1 MSLLDLK
8 SDLSKYRYKGSKAA
22 VDPNSKTPRA
32 TNYGDNFG
40 SFQPISNTLIRGPLP
55 IINEPKEIDLIDKL
69 SDTRLDNIIQEKIES
84 MLINS
89 VSEFSRKDT
98 PKYTLT
104 AANVSIENIVS
115 KLSKINTDTVLS
127 SIDKSDTRVTK
138 VEHGIHNNKSKIEIV
153 DNGSERD
160 NIVNPNVVLD
170 DTPLF
175 MDRESQSVVINKNLI
190 SPINNILNPNIALKS
205 TELTTDKESEAVL
218 IDKDSKIK
226 DIIVDSASNKLLN
239 DSFLNLDNIPDKV
252 NTESK
257 IVLKKITQTID
268 TARYNGQISELA
280 ISDSV
285 LNLDDIKVTVTSGR
299 HETDKNTKLSNVNG
313 QEVDYFTNNNANGFT
328 NNAQPLL
335 TEYETG
341 TSVLGFEDVQEA
353 NYFDITNQYTTDGF
367 STFAQ
372 PYDTKYVL
380 NASKFDWDGNIDKA
394 PTVNYFDVTKNYTT
408 SGFTSFAKEY
418 DTKYVLD
425 SSRFDWDGTV
435 NNAPAVNYFDLSY
448 LYTNRGFH
456 TFAKTKEET
465 SYKNDGVTLAENAS
479 EFDWG
484 GTVNNAPAVNYFDL
498 SNQSTYRGFHPF
510 SKTLEETSYQN
521 DGVTLLEN
529 ASRFDWDGTVN
540 NVPNVNYFDIS
551 NQSTYRGFHSF
562 AQTLEET
569 SYQNDGVTLL
579 ENASRFDWDGTVNNA
594 PSVNYFD
601 LSNQST
607 YRGFH
612 PFAQTK
618 EDTSYQNDGVTLL
631 EDASRF
637 DWDGTINNAP
647 AVNYFD
653 ISKRYTSRGFHPFA
667 KTQEPTS
674 YNNDGVTLDE
684 NASVFDWGGTVN
696 NAPSVNYFDLSKR
709 YTSRGFHPFAKTL
722 EETSY
727 QNDGVTLLEDASNF
741 DWGGTVNNAP
751 SVNYFDLSKR
761 YTSRGFHPF
770 AQTKEETSYQN
781 DGVMLLE
788 NASDFDWDGT
798 VNNAPNVNYFD
809 IANRSSYRGFHSFAQ
824 TKEETSYQNNGV
836 NLLDDAT
843 IFDWNG
849 TNPNAPSVNYFD
861 LSKRYTSRGFHPYA
875 QTKEPT
881 SYQNDG
887 ITLLENAT
895 FFDWNGQRGNAPFV
909 NYFDLGNV
917 SSYRGF
923 HPFARTKETTSYQH
937 ETYGSAEI
945 LKTDASQLDWYGLQ
959 NTAPSVNYFDI
970 SNRAT
975 YRGFHTFSQ
984 TNEPT
989 SYQNDGVIL
998 LENASDFDWDG
1009 TVNNAPSVN
1018 YFDLTNRSTYRGFHT
1033 LSRTLE
1039 PTSYKTNGSL
1049 LEVDA
1054 SRFDW
1059 DGTVNNVPTVNYFDL
1074 ANRSTYRGFHS
1085 FAQPRQQTSYQT
1097 EQINGI
1103 PVLKDTATFI
1113 DWYGTRQSAPTLNYF
1128 DQINLFTTAG
1138 FHSFST
1144 TKENTKFKQD
1154 ASQFDWD
1161 GINVLGVNPTRYF
1174 GFIPSETYGFMVRM
1188 SQLDG
1193 TTYPIINPTLP
1204 YTLLTP
1210 EDLGIGLNQL
1220 SIRGGIKQMRIVNE
1234 PLQTTNLEKYVP
1246 VTLGNKFISGFKAT
1260 LDNQSPVVNVQ
1271 KYGFNITG
1279 FRRRGKTSGQLV
1291 DITGNTFGINS
1302 QSKFIQNQSS
1312 QRYTE
1317 GGAVN
1322 ERPSYV
1328 DGGMEIWANS
1338 PSVTSP
1344 DQTFSVGNTNL
1355 TAAQLVALNRSFNGM
1370 PIYNGKTY
1378 KSHIDYQYSKYN
1390 LVKDSFNTDIN
1401 LPQPFVDTS
1410 INGEYNFNTFLIKLE
1425 QRLNT
1430 AAQNAG
1436 SNINLDE
1443 TKQKI
1448 KDTINFINVA
1458 SRYDE
1463 GIVRGGIGTNL
1474 IRTALDTERI
1484 TKFLLSSKG
1493 ILWNA
1498 KQLGLQFMN
1507 PNVDTSPGIK
1517 ILGLQLPG
1525 GMLGRPWTQIY
1536 NPLSVPMNVMG
1547 KSAIG
1552 GGRYSRHG
1560 IFMDGPGG
1568 YGNIAIEREV
1578 NSNKPFEQFTSP
1590 SFFNRTGDYNR
1601 LIGLTKELLPNSY
1614 EPVLINKLPGV
1625 NGNATIERLSSVFGG
1640 PDSTLGVFGTSFYKA
1655 THPYKVFNTT
1665 IYSPRKQSI
1674 LTGQE
1679 REVFFSGKESTSKV
1693 NNLPS
1698 SSYGAYLYS
1707 QMNESGAMKG
1717 LILALVDYIVKPR
1730 PSGPTKPGK
1739 IDENDAPYG
1748 IQKVTSNK
1756 FSGYFNFRY
1765 QNDTEKVRP
1774 MKVDDFRFRRFEMS
1788 DGPID
1793 GDSETIKRFKT
1804 TPYSSLKLDDQN
1816 KYSKN
1821 KFNDFRKSIPDNTI
1835 WNGTTFITDPNVS
1848 DYKQNNLENI
1858 DAAGNGVG
1866 GFGNPGTPGRRRN
1879 LPFVSN
1885 IEYRAML
1892 SREDIGTIKSNYK
1905 YASFPIV
1912 KQEVENG
1919 LQPGISAFGGDRINI
1934 IDWKRSIQDLN
1945 ENYVYELNQTDENG
1959 VLLPGT
1965 KDLIQFY
1972 FSGPNLAGS
1981 EYVPTEAIVFRAYLD
1996 TIVDNHKP
2004 SWSPIKYIGRADPVY
2019 SYDGYERDIQ
2029 FGFTVHIGSRDELKA
2044 SWRKL
2049 NMLASWTAP
2058 EYIENGFM
2066 KAPVV
2071 RLNIGNLYRKFP
2083 GYIGSLSYTF
2093 DNTQTTW
2100 ETAKLAEDKNLSG
2113 ENKWLTMPGALELP
2127 KTINVQCSFVPFNIY
2142 RPEWDC
2148 VFYSLFDDSTG
2159 GAGIE
2164 TGLVPISD
2172 DRVNYFRTFD
2182 DLPSTHVMNSV
2193 ICAITGSEPPK
2204 PKVEPKKE
2212 PEPEPIPKPK
2222 PKCLCKI
2229 DFCLDEDRFVTPES
2243 NLAIQELANWLKTE
2257 CPNVKIELAGHTS
2270 REQNHTE
2277 IFYRYNKLLGQ
2288 ARADTIKRILE
2299 ETYSIDQ
2306 SRITA
2311 VGKGYD
2317 ELIQGIDPKDQRN
2330 RRVTV
2335 KITNENE
2342 ATCGVILNFDCPDK
2356 TGCGT
2361 STVCKRDTAEG
2372 YSSITG
2378 AYADKSKFWIVGP
2391 GYFTVNSPTK
2401 IDDSY
2406 ELGLGGYWGPDTSKG
2421 VQDWKQLWKDKSY
2434 KIRSYSDTRKDANG
2448 YGTYYGAPTR

>member
-22 VDPNSKTPRA
+22 VDPNSKTPRS

-55 IINEPKEIDLIDKL
+55 IINEPKEIDLIGKL

-98 PKYTLT
+98 PNYTLT

-127 SIDKSDTRVTK
+127 SIDKSDTRITK

-160 NIVNPNVVLD
+160 NIVNPDVVLD
-170 DTPLF
+170 ETPLF

-190 SPINNILNPNIALKS
+190 SPINNILNPDIALKS

-218 IDKDSKIK
+218 INKDSKIK
-226 DIIVDSASNKLLN
+226 NIIVDSASNKLLN
-239 DSFLNLDNIPDKV
+239 DSFLNLDSIPDKL

-268 TARYNGQISELA
+268 TTKYNGQISELA
-280 ISDSV
+280 ISDSI
-285 LNLDDIKVTVTSGR
+285 LNLDDIKVSVTSGR
-299 HETDKNTKLSNVNG
+299 HETDKNTKLSNING
-313 QEVDYFTNNNANGFT
+313 QEVDYFTNNNASGFT
-328 NNAQPLL
+328 NNTQPLS
-335 TEYETG
+335 TEYEKN

-367 STFAQ
+367 SAFAQ
-372 PYDTKYVL
+372 PYDTKYLL

-394 PTVNYFDVTKNYTT
+394 PAVNYFDVTKNYTT
-408 SGFTSFAKEY
+408 SGFTSFTKEY
-418 DTKYVLD
+418 DTKYIVD

-456 TFAKTKEET
+456 TFAKTNEET
-465 SYKNDGVTLAENAS
+465 AYQNDGVTLLENAS
-479 EFDWG
+479 GFDWD
-484 GTVNNAPAVNYFDL
+484 GTVNNAPAVNYFDIT
-498 SNQSTYRGFHPF
+498 NQSTYRGFHSF
-510 SKTLEETSYQN
+510 AKTLEETSYQN

-529 ASRFDWDGTVN
+529 ASGFDWDGTVN
-540 NVPNVNYFDIS
+540 NAPAVNYFDLT
-551 NQSTYRGFHSF
+551 NQSTYRGFHPFS
-562 AQTLEET
+562 QTLEET
-569 SYQNDGVTLL
+569 SYQNDGGTLL
-579 ENASRFDWDGTVNNA
+579 QDS
-594 PSVNYFD
+594 
-601 LSNQST
+601 
-607 YRGFH
+607 
-612 PFAQTK
+612 
-618 EDTSYQNDGVTLL
+618 
-631 EDASRF
+631 SRF

-647 AVNYFD
+647 SVNYFD
-653 ISKRYTSRGFHPFA
+653 ISKRYTNKGFHPFA
-667 KTQEPTS
+667 QTQEPTS
-674 YNNDGVTLDE
+674 YNNDGITLDE

-696 NAPSVNYFDLSKR
+696 NAPAVNYFDISKR
-709 YTSRGFHPFAKTL
+709 YTSKGFHPFAQTL

-761 YTSRGFHPF
+761 YTNKGFHPF
-770 AQTKEETSYQN
+770 AQTKEQTSYQN

-849 TNPNAPSVNYFD
+849 TNPNAPAVNYFD
-861 LSKRYTSRGFHPYA
+861 ISKRYTSRGFHPYA

-909 NYFDLGNV
+909 NYFDLGNI

-989 SYQNDGVIL
+989 SYQNDGVTL

-1009 TVNNAPSVN
+1009 TVNNAPTVN
-1018 YFDLTNRSTYRGFHT
+1018 YFDLTNRSTYRGFHS
-1033 LSRTLE
+1033 LSKTLE
-1039 PTSYKTNGSL
+1039 QTSYQTNGSTL
-1049 LEVDA
+1049 TVDA

-1059 DGTVNNVPTVNYFDL
+1059 DGTVNNAPTVNYFDL

-1113 DWYGTRQSAPTLNYF
+1113 DWYGTKQSVPTLNYF

-1154 ASQFDWD
+1154 SSQFDWD

-1210 EDLGIGLNQL
+1210 EDLGIGLNQF

-1279 FRRRGKTSGQLV
+1279 FRRRGKTLGQLV
-1291 DITGNTFGINS
+1291 DVTGNTFGINS
-1302 QSKFIQNQSS
+1302 QSKFIQNGSS

-1355 TAAQLVALNRSFNGM
+1355 TAAQLVGLNRSFNGM

-1378 KSHIDYQYSKYN
+1378 ASHIDYQYSKYN
-1390 LVKDSFNTDIN
+1390 LVRDSFNTDIN
-1401 LPQPFVDTS
+1401 LPQPFIDTS

-1430 AAQNAG
+1430 AAQAAG

-1493 ILWNA
+1493 ILWNV

-1614 EPVLINKLPGV
+1614 EPVLLNKLPGV
-1625 NGNATIERLSSVFGG
+1625 NSNATIERLSSIFGG
-1640 PDSTLGVFGTSFYKA
+1640 PDSTLGVFGTSFYKS

-1665 IYSPRKQSI
+1665 IYSPIKQSI
-1674 LTGQE
+1674 LSGQE

-1730 PSGPTKPGK
+1730 RSGPTKPGK
-1739 IDENDAPYG
+1739 IDENAPYG

-1756 FSGYFNFRY
+1756 FSKYFDFNY
-1765 QNDTEKVRP
+1765 PNDTEKVRP
-1774 MKVDDFRFRRFEMS
+1774 IKTDDFMFRHRQMS

-1793 GDSETIKRFKT
+1793 NQSEAIKKFKT

-1821 KFNDFRKSIPDNTI
+1821 KFNDFRNSIASDTS
-1835 WNGTTFITDPNVS
+1835 FITDPKVS
-1848 DYKQNNLENI
+1848 DYRQNNLENI

-1885 IEYRAML
+1885 ITYTAML
-1892 SREDIGTIKSNYK
+1892 SDQDTGVIKSNYK
-1905 YASFPIV
+1905 YASFPHV
-1912 KQEVENG
+1912 KQQVKEG
-1919 LQPGISAFGGDRINI
+1919 LEPGISAFGGDRINI

-1945 ENYVYELNQTDENG
+1945 ENYVYELDQTDENG

-2049 NMLASWTAP
+2049 NMLASWTTP

-2066 KAPVV
+2066 KAPIV

-2083 GYIGSLSYTF
+2083 GYIGSLTYTF
-2093 DNTQTTW
+2093 DNSQTTW

-2193 ICAITGSEPPK
+2193 ICAITGSEAPK

-2212 PEPEPIPKPK
+2212 PEPASIPAPT

-2229 DFCLDEDRFVTPES
+2229 DFCVDEDRFVTPES
-2243 NLAIQELANWLKTE
+2243 EGSILQLADWLNKECTNANIKLK
-2257 CPNVKIELAGHTS
+2257 GHTS
-2270 REQNHTE
+2270 KEHKDTDIYR
-2277 IFYRYNKLLGQ
+2277 RYNINLGQ
-2288 ARADTIKRILE
+2288 ARAETVKRILV
-2299 ETYSIDQ
+2299 ETYFVDP
-2306 SRITA
+2306 SRITT
-2311 VGKGYD
+2311 VGVGYAD
-2317 ELIQGIDPKDQRN
+2317 LADKENPASQRN
-2330 RRVTV
+2330 RRISIE
-2335 KITNENE
+2335 ITNQSE
-2342 ATCGVILNFDCPDK
+2342 ANCGTTLNFDCPNKQLNQND
-2356 TGCGT
+2356 CGT
-2361 STVCKRDTAEG
+2361 STVCNRRDGTG
-2372 YSSITG
+2372 YAGITG
-2378 AYADKSKFWIVGP
+2378 AKADNSKFWIVGP
-2391 GYFTVNSPTK
+2391 GYFTVGPFNTK
-2401 IDDSY
+2401 VDDSY
-2406 ELGLGGYWGPDTSKG
+2406 ELGAGGKYYAPDTSKG
-2421 VQDWKQLWKDKSY
+2421 VQDWKIKWKDNSYRIKSY
-2434 KIRSYSDTRKDANG
+2434 TDNAKTSNGG
-2448 YGTYYGAPTR
+2448 YGTSYGSPTR